1 MRCMNPRCLN
11 ELGQGS
17 GFLVSF
23 TPLTDDPESD
33 HPPRFMCSPCRLYFL
48 KTGISKRE
56 AQNRNWFLV
65 EGDQFRVLID
75 PGGPVDSKMYPYLY
89 GLWSNDEWYTEPDAV
104 QLDTII
110 LWTDPHRAE
119 EYIKYRLPVA
129 YFGISEPS
137 NIGYS
142 RRRFKVIV

>member
-1 MRCMNPRCLN
+1 MRCMNPRCSN

-48 KTGISKRE
+48 KTGIPKRE

-65 EGDQFRVLID
+65 EGDQFKVLLD
-75 PGGPVDSKMYPYLY
+75 PMGPADSKMYPCLY
-89 GLWSNDEWYTEPDAV
+89 GLWSKDQWYTEPEP
-104 QLDTII
+104 LDTIV
-110 LWTDPHRAE
+110 LWTDPHRAGE
-119 EYIKYRLPVA
+119 DIKYRLPVA
-129 YFGISEPS
+129 YFGIFES
-137 NIGYS
+137 NNIRS
-142 RRRFKVIV
+142 RRFKVIS